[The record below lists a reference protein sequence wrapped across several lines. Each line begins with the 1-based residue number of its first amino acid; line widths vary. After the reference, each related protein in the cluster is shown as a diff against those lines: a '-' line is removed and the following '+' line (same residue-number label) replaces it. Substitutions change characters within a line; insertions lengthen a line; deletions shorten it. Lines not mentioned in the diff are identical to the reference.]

1 MAYAAPVKV
10 EPAKTSAASKPQ
22 SIVDSYT
29 ASLEDMTAQAALDGR
44 STPLTRIAVAN
55 KTSPEV
61 EMIEVETRSYTPLVP
76 PIDQVIPETERGP
89 LDPLLNEDILTT
101 LQISSGGHA

>member
-29 ASLEDMTAQAALDGR
+29 ASLEDMTAQGALDG
-44 STPLTRIAVAN
+44 
-55 KTSPEV
+55 
-61 EMIEVETRSYTPLVP
+61 
-76 PIDQVIPETERGP
+76 
-89 LDPLLNEDILTT
+89 
-101 LQISSGGHA
+101 